1 MTPPLAWRYT
11 TSMPSWFKKR
21 GASGRTSPGD
31 LVPTEIEEYAA
42 VCSVAESDTCKLIR
56 AETYRTQDCPQMV
69 VGPLEGA
76 FLKVM
81 ALAIGAR
88 RVLEIGTFTG
98 YSALAMAEALPD
110 EGTVLTCEIDADSAA
125 FAGRFWEK
133 SPHGRKIE
141 VRVGPALETMA
152 SLKGPFDLI
161 FIDADKANYV
171 SYYRRA
177 LDLISPTGVVL
188 IDNVLWS
195 GRVLNAHDPD
205 PSTAA
210 IQELNRVVASDF
222 RVTAALLTLRDGV
235 FVIKPKPR

>member
-1 MTPPLAWRYT
+1 MTPIRARRYT
-11 TSMPSWFKKR
+11 SPMPSWFKKLGR
-21 GASGRTSPGD
+21 RGRTSPGD

-42 VCSVAESDTCKLIR
+42 AHSVGESDACRTIR
-56 AETYRTQDCPQMV
+56 EETYRTQDCPQMV

-81 ALAIGAR
+81 ALAVGAK

-110 EGTVLTCEIDADSAA
+110 GGTVLTCEIDADAAA
-125 FAGRFWEK
+125 FARSHWNR
-133 SPHGRKIE
+133 SPHGKKID
-141 VRVGPALETMA
+141 VRVGPALETL
-152 SLKGPFDLI
+152 SRLTGTYDLI

-171 SYYRRA
+171 NYYRRA
-177 LDLISPTGVVL
+177 LDLVSPAGVIL

-195 GRVLNAHDPD
+195 GRVLNTYDPD

-210 IQELNRVVASDF
+210 IQELNRVVSSDP

-235 FVIKPKPR
+235 FVIKPKPA

>member
-1 MTPPLAWRYT
+1 
-11 TSMPSWFKKR
+11 MPSWFKKLGR
-21 GASGRTSPGD
+21 GGRTSPGD

-42 VCSVAESDTCKLIR
+42 AYSATESDACKLIR
-56 AETYRTQDCPQMV
+56 EETYRTQDCPQMV

-81 ALAIGAR
+81 ALAVGAR

-98 YSALAMAEALPD
+98 YSALAMAEVLPD
-110 EGTVLTCEIDADSAA
+110 DGTVLTCEIDPNSAA
-125 FAGRFWEK
+125 FARRFWDK
-133 SPHGRKIE
+133 SPHGRKIH
-141 VRVGPALETMA
+141 VRVGPALETLQA
-152 SLKGPFDLI
+152 LHGPHDLI

-171 SYYRRA
+171 NYYRRA
-177 LDLISPTGVVL
+177 LDLLAPTGVIL

-195 GRVLNAHDPD
+195 GRVIKTPAPD

-210 IQELNRVVASDF
+210 IQELNRVVAADP

-235 FVIKPKPR
+235 FVIKPKAR